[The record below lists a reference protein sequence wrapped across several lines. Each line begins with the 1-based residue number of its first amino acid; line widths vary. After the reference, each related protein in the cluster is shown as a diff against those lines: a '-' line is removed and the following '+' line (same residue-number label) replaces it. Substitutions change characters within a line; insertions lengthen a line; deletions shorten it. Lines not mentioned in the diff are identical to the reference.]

1 MIQTLKSDKSKPLA
15 VENYSRDIS
24 RDVYWNLCCWS
35 CMIVISM
42 KYLYKNTIDKNLK
55 LRYEGNSTLMEGE
68 SFADMIYISYIIK
81 THPTPTN
88 QKKKL
93 CGGAE
98 CTESN
103 LGGFCRSTCSLHW
116 EITIYTFFFRLL
128 LCENECLLY
137 YIYAS
142 YLHHLPLKYIS
153 RNWLI
158 VISHLPPQ

>member
-35 CMIVISM
+35 CMIVIIM
-42 KYLYKNTIDKNLK
+42 KYHYKNTIDATPYSYGG
-55 LRYEGNSTLMEGE
+55 RI
-68 SFADMIYISYIIK
+68 FADMIYISYIIK

-88 QKKKL
+88 QKKKKKL

-116 EITIYTFFFRLL
+116 EITIYTFFFGLL
-128 LCENECLLY
+128 LCEKECLLY